1 MICVISRRSIV
12 RIKFFMSFH
21 DVLVW
26 HFPFFIAHGWSYV
39 QVSPYHI
46 IRSTHRKGLRIMRVV
61 ARALRVNGELCTP
74 QANSFRKYP
83 MQTAAHALEITNLIL
98 TIIF

>member
-1 MICVISRRSIV
+1 
-12 RIKFFMSFH
+12 MSFQN
-21 DVLVW
+21 VLVW

-39 QVSPYHI
+39 QVSLYHI
-46 IRSTHRKGLRIMRVV
+46 KRSTHRKGLRIMVV
-61 ARALRVNGELCTP
+61 VIRALRVNGELCKP
-74 QANSFRKYP
+74 QAKCFRK

>member
-1 MICVISRRSIV
+1 
-12 RIKFFMSFH
+12 MSFH
-21 DVLVW
+21 NVSVW

-39 QVSPYHI
+39 QVSLYHI
-46 IRSTHRKGLRIMRVV
+46 IRSTHRKGLTVMSVV
-61 ARALRVNGELCTP
+61 VRALRVNGELCTP
-74 QANSFRKYP
+74 QAKYFRKYP